1 MRSGGRQKIKKK
13 VCVIQARSAS
23 TRLKGKIFFPLCG
36 KPMLWHL
43 IERVKRCKLIEQ
55 IVVAMPLHDESY
67 RSIYKVTDECG
78 INLFPYRGKTAD
90 LGSRHLAAAKKF
102 DADTIIRIPG
112 DNPLIESSEVDRII
126 EYQGHGTTNKFKFLY
141 SNIQNI
147 HDSGYPDGIGAE
159 VYSMELLK
167 WIDDNA
173 KDKEHREHPR
183 KSRYEKDM
191 VKTIPCPDDIKRP
204 DLRLDVNIQKDY
216 EFILSIYEALYPGN
230 YEFGI
235 RDIIA
240 FLDKVKSDKAL
251 AAKLSAKP
259 FYKENVLN
267 ELFNKVIKK

>member
-13 VCVIQARSAS
+13 VCIIQSRSGS
-23 TRLKGKIFFPLCG
+23 TRLPGKILLPICG

-55 IVVAMPLHDESY
+55 IVVAIPLHDESY

-90 LGSRHLAAAKKF
+90 LVSRHLAAAKKF

-112 DNPLIESSEVDRII
+112 DNPLIESSEV
-126 EYQGHGTTNKFKFLY
+126 
-141 SNIQNI
+141 
-147 HDSGYPDGIGAE
+147 
-159 VYSMELLK
+159 YSMELLK

-173 KDKEHREHPR
+173 KDKEHREHPH
-183 KSRYEKDM
+183 KICYEKDM
-191 VKTIPCPDDIKRP
+191 VKTIPCPDDIRRP

-216 EFILSIYEALYPGN
+216 EFVSSIYEALYPGN

-240 FLDKVKSDKAL
+240 FLDKVKSGKAL